1 MCDRKPSEVGN
12 YDLTRV
18 AEEVEEGTL
27 NTGRDNSSE
36 LKRRIPVVSLG
47 QGKWP
52 DDFVDAFKPP
62 TPSRAININRRDL
75 EKPIRSSSPHPVPPS
90 RKFPPIDESPPGG
103 SVESLSHLGPR
114 CPGHRPRDSLDAP
127 VLLPKEVVYGGR
139 G

>member
-1 MCDRKPSEVGN
+1 M
-12 YDLTRV
+12 

-62 TPSRAININRRDL
+62 TPSRTININRRDL
-75 EKPIRSSSPHPVPPS
+75 EKPIRSSPPHPV
-90 RKFPPIDESPPGG
+90 SPPRKLAYISG
-103 SVESLSHLGPR
+103 SPLTGSIESFSRLAPR
-114 CPGHRPRDSLDAP
+114 RPVHRLRHSLDAP
-127 VLLPKEVVYGGR
+127 VLLHSKAAYGGHD
-139 G
+139 